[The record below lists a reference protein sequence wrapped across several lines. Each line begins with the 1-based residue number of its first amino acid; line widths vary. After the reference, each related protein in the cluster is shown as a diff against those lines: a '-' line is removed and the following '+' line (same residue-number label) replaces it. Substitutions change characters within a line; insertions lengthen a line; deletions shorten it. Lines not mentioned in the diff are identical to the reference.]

1 MGRMVSAEQVTYESG
16 RFAPTSF
23 FRTSSGCGMSR
34 PNFLNAP
41 CPCQTWTT
49 VVALF
54 GWTQPNGKK
63 LLLMKMVFARPMV
76 KASFVMNRS
85 MGPMPRS
92 RSFRSTFT
100 RSSGAYAASSRS
112 VSVRAP
118 SKPPCIR
125 LKSTTRSFFTGS
137 RAPQS
142 KQNAK
147 TRKPTDLTVSFR
159 EDSALMRHP
168 PRQESSRRTR
178 GPKGR

>member
-1 MGRMVSAEQVTYESG
+1 MVSAEQVTYVRG
-16 RFAPTSF
+16 LFAPTSF
-23 FRTSSGCGMSR
+23 LRTSSGWGMSR
-34 PNFLNAP
+34 PNFLKAP
-41 CPCQTWTT
+41 WPCQTWTT
-49 VVALF
+49 EVARF
-54 GWTQPNGKK
+54 GWTQPKGKK
-63 LLLMKMVFARPMV
+63 LLLMKMVFAWPMV

-125 LKSTTRSFFTGS
+125 LKSTTLSCFTGS

-147 TRKPTDLTVSFR
+147 TRNPTPLMVSFR
-159 EDSALMRHP
+159 EDTALMRP
-168 PRQESSRRTR
+168 PSLSGTPLRRR
-178 GPKGR
+178 GPTGR